1 MLGERRDQEKPDRL
15 TLGFSFALHSLR
27 SRRERATWEEEHEM
41 KGGAPPPGEGEIMNY
56 EL

>member
-1 MLGERRDQEKPDRL
+1 MGGERWDQEMPDGRI
-15 TLGFSFALHSLR
+15 LGISFALHSLR